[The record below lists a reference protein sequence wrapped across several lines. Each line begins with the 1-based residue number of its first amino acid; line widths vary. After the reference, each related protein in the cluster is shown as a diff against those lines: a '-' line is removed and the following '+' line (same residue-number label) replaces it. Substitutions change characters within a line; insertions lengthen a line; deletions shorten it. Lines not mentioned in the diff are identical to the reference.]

1 MTDDIYQKLAEHL
14 DTLPQRFPTN
24 TGTGLELKV
33 LEHIFSPEE
42 AQMAIQLKPMP
53 ELPGDIARRI
63 GKDPEETEALLLNM
77 SKKGQ
82 ILRLGKPSE
91 HKYMAAPFMVGI
103 MEYQIKRFTK
113 EMVEDLE
120 AFQPYLMEQT
130 WMKGKTRELRTIPID
145 KTVTETTEVMPYES
159 AEAIIKSAKYIS
171 VADCMCRKISKV
183 KGEPCDRPMEICLQF
198 DGASHF
204 YVNSGLGRRIDQE
217 EALALLKK
225 GVDSSLVIQAGSSQN
240 NPGGM
245 CMCCGCCCKPLTA
258 YKKTDKPALYANSNY
273 FAVVDVD
280 ECTAC
285 GTCESR
291 CQMDAITL
299 EDYSQID
306 LDRCIG
312 CGLCVTT
319 CDFDAIKLHKKDK
332 DHQWVP
338 QPDYRT
344 TVMDIYR
351 ERREG

>member
-1 MTDDIYQKLAEHL
+1 MNDIYQALAEHL

-33 LEHIFSPEE
+33 LRHIFTPEE
-42 AQMAIQLKPMP
+42 AEMAIHLKPVP
-53 ELPGDIARRI
+53 ESPADIASRI
-63 GKDPEETEALLLNM
+63 GRETGETGALLTEM

-82 ILRLGKPSE
+82 ILRLGKPGE
-91 HKYMAAPFMVGI
+91 YRFMAAPFMVGI
-103 MEYQIKRFTK
+103 MEFQIKRFTK

-120 AFQPYLMEQT
+120 AFQPYLMAHT

-145 KTVTETTEVMPYES
+145 KTVTDTTEVMPYES
-159 AEAIIKSAKYIS
+159 AEAIIKSAKFIS

-183 KGEPCDRPMEICLQF
+183 KGEPCDRPVEVCLQF
-198 DGASHF
+198 GGASHL
-204 YVNSGLGRRIDQE
+204 YVNNGLGRYIDQE

-225 GVDSSLVIQAGSSQN
+225 GVESSLVIQAGSSQ

-245 CMCCGCCCKPLTA
+245 CMCCGCCCKPLVA
-258 YKKTDKPALYANSNY
+258 YNKTDKPSLYANSNY
-273 FAVVDVD
+273 FAVVD
-280 ECTAC
+280 EGLCTAC
-285 GTCESR
+285 GICESR
-291 CQMDAITL
+291 CQMDAISV

-319 CDFDAIKLHKKDK
+319 CDFDAMKLHKKDEA
-332 DHQWVP
+332 HQWVP
-338 QPDYRT
+338 QPDYRAAI
-344 TVMDIYR
+344 MDIYK

>member
-1 MTDDIYQKLAEHL
+1 MTNDIYQKLAEHL
-14 DTLPQRFPTN
+14 DALPQRFPTN

-33 LEHIFSPEE
+33 LQHIFSPEE
-42 AQMAIQLKPMP
+42 AEMATQLQPMP

-63 GKDPEETEALLLNM
+63 GKDPEETEALLVEM

-82 ILRLGKPSE
+82 ILRLGKPGE
-91 HKYMAAPFMVGI
+91 QKYMAAPFMVGI
-103 MEYQIKRFTK
+103 MEFQLKRFTK

-120 AFQPYLMEQT
+120 AFQPYLMEHT
-130 WMKGKTRELRTIPID
+130 WMKGKTRELRTIPVD
-145 KTVTETTEVMPYES
+145 KTVSETTEVMPYES
-159 AEAIIKSAKYIS
+159 AEAIIRSAKYIS
-171 VADCMCRKISKV
+171 VADCMCRKMSKI
-183 KGEPCDRPMEICLQF
+183 KGEPCDRPLEVCLQF
-198 DGASHF
+198 GGASHL
-204 YVNSGLGRRIDQE
+204 YVNNGLSRYIDQE

-225 GVDSSLVIQAGSSQN
+225 GVESSLVIQAGSSQ

-258 YKKTDKPALYANSNY
+258 YRKTDKPALYANSNY
-273 FAVVDVD
+273 FAVVDED

-291 CQMDAITL
+291 CQMDAITMG
-299 EDYSQID
+299 DTSQVD

-319 CDFDAIKLHKKDK
+319 CDFDAIKLHKKDE

-338 QPDYRT
+338 QPDFMT
-344 TVMDIYR
+344 AMMDIYK